1 LTSKLSRRDV
11 LQQSAA
17 FGALAVFG
25 TAACSKSAPQAL
37 ICTDTTGL
45 AAGDVQ
51 IRTALGYVDVST
63 QPGKTC
69 IGCAQFV
76 AGAPNACGTCKILKG
91 PVSPA
96 GYCKSFT
103 AKPA

>member
-1 LTSKLSRRDV
+1 VTSKLSRRVV

-17 FGALAVFG
+17 LGALAVFG
-25 TAACSKSAPQAL
+25 SACSKGAAPAP

-45 AAGDVQ
+45 ATADVQ
-51 IRTALGYVDVST
+51 LRTTLGYVDVST
-63 QPGKTC
+63 TPGKNC
-69 IGCAQFV
+69 LGCAQFV

-91 PVSPA
+91 PVSPG